1 MKEEEKEHQ
10 NTINS
15 KQELPTSIIIRD
27 VSKELFEKEDLK
39 QNFADMFKQ
48 IEPEVR
54 IDFLKF
60 FQRVRCVFKEPEH
73 ATAAKLL
80 LEHHSFNG
88 SQMKAYFAQVKKLK
102 FFFKVIIS
110 F

>member
-1 MKEEEKEHQ
+1 MEEDEEKEHQ
-10 NTINS
+10 NIINT
-15 KQELPTSIIIRD
+15 KQELPTSIIIRN
-27 VSKELFEKEDLK
+27 VPKELFEKEVLK
-39 QNFADMFKQ
+39 ENFSDMFKQ

-80 LEHHSFNG
+80 VEHHSFNG
-88 SQMKAYFAQVKKLK
+88 SQMKAYFAQV
-102 FFFKVIIS
+102 
-110 F
+110 